1 MTRSRTLRLPEQ
13 LADALDKRA
22 KANHR
27 SAQAE
32 IIAILSAAMEPR
44 RHVATPVDSLGT
56 NERPTCPYCNAAEG
70 SFHHPDCYLM
80 RKGKSHMSAVLD
92 DLSSTPQT
100 PCAD

>member
-32 IIAILSAAMEPR
+32 IIAILSEAMEPR
-44 RHVATPVDSLGT
+44 RYVAHPTLAAPYNTPHNTPVDSLGT
-56 NERPTCPYCNAAEG
+56 YFAPDGTLMNANG
-70 SFHHPDCYLM
+70 TRSIF
-80 RKGKSHMSAVLD
+80 D
-92 DLSSTPQT
+92 DVDQ
-100 PCAD
+100 